1 MYINIERD
9 LYVQRQRKIYY
20 AHFSLLW
27 RHCLLGD
34 TVCTEQSV
42 LIKYQK
48 ADKPIYLR
56 LCNRCSSCLHMT
68 LCFLRFWT
76 IYAIYPVCQQAD
88 QHYPPTLSMSGSM
101 PTSSGQG
108 ISLLATL
115 FLLFFFL
122 FCNDYRDEL
131 MVCTGCDGYAVCLSS
146 FMLSVPIR
154 SFLYGTLKE

>member
-115 FLLFFFL
+115 FFFFL
-122 FCNDYRDEL
+122 QWLQRWVNGLHWMRW
-131 MVCTGCDGYAVCLSS
+131 VCCVFEFLHAECANKK
-146 FMLSVPIR
+146 FSVWY
-154 SFLYGTLKE
+154 S